1 MISLSLFCSD
11 LRNRSGIDLEA
22 SRIGDSQSDLRFRV
36 RGLPRTYSFSLRMSR
51 AWRSS
56 QLIFEPDTFSQFAIA
71 AMVSKIDENR
81 EEVANFIS
89 SAQSRLSSF
98 DVRID
103 GRHVNEIGAL
113 QDASSSQLR
122 VLAEVFSEESIAS
135 TEFLSDSE
143 SHLVETVVDFV
154 IYLLSEDEANY
165 KTAEEVHGFP
175 EGAVET
181 VLVNRYERDGRNR
194 AIAIRTHGLR
204 CAVCDFNF
212 GEFYGPLGYG
222 FIVVHHV
229 VPVSKLGVDYVI
241 NPVSDLACICANCH
255 AMVHR
260 TDPPIAIA
268 ELREQVKSTRSTTSE

>member
-1 MISLSLFCSD
+1 MISLSLFCID

-22 SRIGDSQSDLRFRV
+22 SRISESQSDLRFRV
-36 RGLPRTYSFSLRMSR
+36 KGLPRTYSFSLRMSR

-56 QLIFEPDTFSQFAIA
+56 QLIFEPDTFSQFAIS
-71 AMVSKIDENR
+71 AMISKIDENR

-103 GRHVNEIGAL
+103 GRDVNEIGTL
-113 QDASSSQLR
+113 QDVSSSQLG
-122 VLAEVFSEESIAS
+122 VSAEVFSEESIAS

-154 IYLLSEDEANY
+154 IYLLSVDEANY
-165 KTAEEVHGFP
+165 RTAEEVQGFP

-194 AIAIRTHGLR
+194 AIAIRTHGLT
-204 CAVCDFNF
+204 CVVCDFNF
-212 GEFYGPLGYG
+212 GEVYGPLGDG
-222 FIVVHHV
+222 FIVVHHL

-241 NPVSDLACICANCH
+241 NPVTDLVCICANCH

-260 TDPPIAIA
+260 SDPPIAIA